1 MLSSLMSLSSS
12 ALRLRLSGPRG
23 RATATL
29 LAASLLLWG
38 CNDSDSG
45 APGAAGMQMPPAEV
59 LVEVVTPRH
68 LVVKTTLPGRVQALR
83 TAEVRARVEGIIQ
96 ERRFNEGTEV
106 AASELLFQI
115 DPSTLQADLDAAK
128 ARLARAKAD
137 LTQATLKQ
145 KRFANLLKRKA
156 VSQQDYDEA
165 FALAK
170 QAEADVAAAQ
180 AAVARSQIDL
190 EYASVRA
197 PITGRIGRA
206 LVSEG
211 ALVGNSGATHLAT
224 IEQLDPIYVNFTQS
238 SSELLR
244 LRRGSEGQDLSVED
258 PHVTVL
264 LEDGSEYAHGGK
276 LLFSEMTVD
285 PGTGEILLRAQLP
298 NPERLLL
305 PGMFVRVSLD
315 QAEYKQA
322 LTISQRALIRTAQ
335 GDMVMSVLP
344 DGKVVPLPV
353 KTDRAQGDRW
363 IIKSGLQGGEQVI
376 IEGLQKARP
385 GATVKAVVA
394 ESTTNTDNSS
404 SGSTPGSTP
413 EMAASTDE
421 VK

>member
-1 MLSSLMSLSSS
+1 
-12 ALRLRLSGPRG
+12 
-23 RATATL
+23 
-29 LAASLLLWG
+29 
-38 CNDSDSG
+38 
-45 APGAAGMQMPPAEV
+45 
-59 LVEVVTPRH
+59 TPRH
-68 LVVKTTLPGRVQALR
+68 LVLKTTLPGRVQALR

-96 ERRFNEGTEV
+96 ERRFTEGTEV

-115 DPSTLQADLDAAK
+115 DPSTLQADLNAAK
-128 ARLARAKAD
+128 ARLARAQAD

-165 FALAK
+165 YALAK
-170 QAEADVAAAQ
+170 QSEADVAAAQ
-180 AAVARSQIDL
+180 AALARAKIDL

-211 ALVGNSGATHLAT
+211 ALVGNGAATHLAT

-244 LRRGSEGQDLSVED
+244 LRRGNEGQDLAVED
-258 PHVTVL
+258 PHVSVT
-264 LEDGSEYAHGGK
+264 LEDGSEYPHSGK

-305 PGMFVRVSLD
+305 PGMFVRVILD

-322 LTISQRALIRTAQ
+322 LTVSQRSLIRTAQ
-335 GDMVMSVLP
+335 GDMVMSVLA

-363 IIKSGLQGGEQVI
+363 IIKSGLQGGEQII

-394 ESTTNTDNSS
+394 EPTVAKQSAMADSS
-404 SGSTPGSTP
+404 
-413 EMAASTDE
+413 DE
-421 VK
+421 GQ

>member
-1 MLSSLMSLSSS
+1 MLSSQFARPAGLI
-12 ALRLRLSGPRG
+12 
-23 RATATL
+23 
-29 LAASLLLWG
+29 LAATMMLWG
-38 CNDSDSG
+38 CNDTNSDAQSD
-45 APGAAGMQMPPAEV
+45 AAGMQPPLQEV

-68 LVVKTTLPGRVQALR
+68 LVLKTTLPGRVQALR

-96 ERRFNEGTEV
+96 ERGFTEGTEV
-106 AASELLFQI
+106 DAGQLLFQI
-115 DPSTLQADLDAAK
+115 DPSTLQVDLDAAQ
-128 ARLARAKAD
+128 ARQARAKAD

-165 FALAK
+165 FAIAR
-170 QAEADVAAAQ
+170 QAEADVAGAKAD
-180 AAVARSQIDL
+180 VARAQIDL

-211 ALVGNSGATHLAT
+211 ALVGKSEATHLAT
-224 IEQLDPIYVNFTQS
+224 IEQLDPIYINFTQS
-238 SSELLR
+238 SNELLR
-244 LRRGSEGQDLSVED
+244 LRRGGDGEDLAVAD
-258 PHVTVL
+258 PKVTLL
-264 LEDGSEYAHGGK
+264 LEDGSEYAHPGK
-276 LLFSEMTVD
+276 LLFSEMAVD
-285 PGTGEILLRAQLP
+285 PGTGEILLRAELP
-298 NPERLLL
+298 NPDRMLL

-322 LTISQRALIRTAQ
+322 LTITQQSLVRTAQ

-394 ESTTNTDNSS
+394 E
-404 SGSTPGSTP
+404 
-413 EMAASTDE
+413 AADE
-421 VK
+421 GQ

>member
-1 MLSSLMSLSSS
+1 MLSSSK
-12 ALRLRLSGPRG
+12 LRTA
-23 RATATL
+23 ATLVAATL
-29 LAASLLLWG
+29 LLSG
-38 CNDSDSG
+38 CNDSKSG
-45 APGAAGMQMPPAEV
+45 GNGAAGMQMPPPEV
-59 LVEVVTPRH
+59 LVEVVKPRH
-68 LVVKTTLPGRVQALR
+68 LVLKTTLPGRVQALR

-96 ERRFNEGTEV
+96 ERRFTEGTEV
-106 AASELLFQI
+106 DAGELLFQI
-115 DPSTLQADLDAAK
+115 DPSTLQADLNAAK
-128 ARLARAKAD
+128 ARLARAQAD

-165 FALAK
+165 YALAK
-170 QAEADVAAAQ
+170 QSEADVAAAQ
-180 AAVARSQIDL
+180 AALARAKIDL

-211 ALVGNSGATHLAT
+211 ALVGNSGAATHLAT

-244 LRRGSEGQDLSVED
+244 LRRGNEDENLTIED
-258 PHVTVL
+258 PHVTVQ
-264 LEDGSEYAHGGK
+264 LEDGSEYSHGGK

-322 LTISQRALIRTAQ
+322 LTVSQRSLIRTAQ
-335 GDMVMSVLP
+335 GDMVMSVLA

-363 IIKSGLQGGEQVI
+363 IIKSGLQGGEQII

-394 ESTTNTDNSS
+394 EPAVAKQSAMAESS
-404 SGSTPGSTP
+404 EEGR
-413 EMAASTDE
+413 
-421 VK
+421 

>member
-1 MLSSLMSLSSS
+1 MLSSSK
-12 ALRLRLSGPRG
+12 LRT
-23 RATATL
+23 AATL
-29 LAASLLLWG
+29 LAATMLLSG
-38 CNDSDSG
+38 CNDSKTG
-45 APGAAGMQMPPAEV
+45 ANGAAGMQMPPPEV

-68 LVVKTTLPGRVQALR
+68 LVLKTTLPGRVQALR

-96 ERRFNEGTEV
+96 ERRFTEGTEV
-106 AASELLFQI
+106 DAGELLFQI
-115 DPSTLQADLDAAK
+115 DPSTLQADLNAAK
-128 ARLARAKAD
+128 ARLARAEAD

-170 QAEADVAAAQ
+170 QSEADVAAAQ
-180 AAVARSQIDL
+180 AAVARAQIDL

-211 ALVGNSGATHLAT
+211 ALVGNGAATHLAT

-244 LRRGSEGQDLSVED
+244 LRRGNDDQNLAIED
-258 PHVTVL
+258 PHVTVQ
-264 LEDGSEYAHGGK
+264 LEDGSEYSHGGK

-322 LTISQRALIRTAQ
+322 LTVSQRALIRTAQ
-335 GDMVMSVLP
+335 GDMVMSVLA
-344 DGKVVPLPV
+344 DGKVVPLPA

-363 IIKSGLQGGEQVI
+363 IIKSGLQGGEQII

-394 ESTTNTDNSS
+394 E
-404 SGSTPGSTP
+404 PVVAEA
-413 EMAASTDE
+413 EMAESSDE
-421 VK
+421 GK